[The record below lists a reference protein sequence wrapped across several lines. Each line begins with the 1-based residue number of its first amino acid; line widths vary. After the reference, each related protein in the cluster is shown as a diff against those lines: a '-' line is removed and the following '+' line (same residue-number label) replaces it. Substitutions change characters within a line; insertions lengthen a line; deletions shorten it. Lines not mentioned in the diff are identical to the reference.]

1 MRLVVLKISLNHF
14 YLKNM
19 PRTSQKTTSEK
30 KSSAK
35 TARSRKQEKIMALDE
50 IFTAPNES
58 SFQFESESTKKN
70 SGSGFALFN
79 FFLLIC
85 FLAVLGVAGWFYY
98 DNYLKD
104 DQSSLEPGIASESL
118 IEEPIEQPQEDPI
131 ASWNSYESKIMI
143 ESEATTTTSST
154 TEDAQDQDAVSS
166 TKPLFSFKYPQELI
180 LDDSNEGT
188 ITLSDNSTTSVRLL
202 VTWKKTPKDL
212 NRFVSE
218 IDKINETA
226 WEGKPSVSVATS
238 TDQAKIGGQPAIFR
252 VQKLLAADLNEYKI
266 YFKAHEMIF
275 SISLS
280 APELNQNILNFYLAF
295 LDNFKF

>member
-1 MRLVVLKISLNHF
+1 MPLMALKIFLNHF
-14 YLKNM
+14 YHKNM
-19 PRTSQKTTSEK
+19 PRISQSPISEK
-30 KSSAK
+30 KKTAK
-35 TARSRKQEKIMALDE
+35 TSRSRKKEKIMALDE

-58 SFQFESESTKKN
+58 SFQFESSTSPKKN

-98 DNYLKD
+98 DHYIKD
-104 DQSSLEPGIASESL
+104 DPTALTPGVASESL

-131 ASWNSYESKIMI
+131 ANWNLYESKIMI
-143 ESEATTTTSST
+143 EVKNSTTTDATSTEQNT
-154 TEDAQDQDAVSS
+154 TS
-166 TKPLFSFKYPQELI
+166 TKPLFSFKYPQELV
-180 LDDSNEGT
+180 LEEGDGV
-188 ITLSDNSTTSVRLL
+188 ITLNDNSATSTRLMI
-202 VTWKKTPKDL
+202 TWKETSKEL

-218 IDKINETA
+218 IDKINQTA
-226 WEGKPSVSVATS
+226 WEGKPSVSVSTS

-252 VQKLLAADLNEYKI
+252 VQKLLAADLDEYKI
-266 YFKAHEMIF
+266 YFKAGDMMF
-275 SISLS
+275 SVSLS